1 MAKARQN
8 LLRKI
13 VPTKDEGG
21 EVRELRQKLWQ
32 VSDKQSAKGRNP
44 TTVRRK
50 AVGEA
55 EGREVNGDDN
65 LSPSITHNGCPITQR
80 VGSRIHPV
88 IESNS
93 GIGELIGLD
102 SEQLK

>member
-1 MAKARQN
+1 MAKARRN
-8 LLRKI
+8 LLGKI
-13 VPTKDEGG
+13 VPTKEEGS
-21 EVRELRQKLWQ
+21 EVRELRQKLR
-32 VSDKQSAKGRNP
+32 QSAKGRNP

-55 EGREVNGDDN
+55 EGREVNGDN
-65 LSPSITHNGCPITQR
+65 SLSPGITHNGCPITQR

-93 GIGELIGLD
+93 GIGESIGLD